1 VSAVPTTVDLTDL
14 PLVSPAKVMLPM
26 RYLIDSGRGLAMLN
40 GLSNGELREVDGAVW
55 DQLNDAPK
63 QRVAVLLRLRCL
75 IRVFR
80 ARRLAALFLNEG
92 FHLIAPA
99 VHVASRMRLDADRGF
114 NPLKFERALRGLL
127 AQLDTSSQD
136 PAEMPIALSA

>member
-1 VSAVPTTVDLTDL
+1 VPTAMDLTDL

-26 RYLIDSGRGLAMLN
+26 RYLVDSGRGLAMLH
-40 GLSNGELREVDGAVW
+40 GLSNRELREVDTAVW
-55 DQLNDAPK
+55 DQLDDDPK

-80 ARRLAALFLNEG
+80 ARRLAALFLSEG
-92 FHLIAPA
+92 HHLIAPA

-114 NPLKFERALRGLL
+114 NPLKFERALQGLL
-127 AQLDTSSQD
+127 AQLDTSGRR
-136 PAEMPIALSA
+136 PAELPLALSA